1 MANRGIFT
9 RVLADIFPGK
19 PAPAAQQP
27 QAAKPSPTPAP
38 TQQPKVIGQGAA
50 NETHV
55 MIAGVPNLFVDEG
68 AYIVQFVP
76 AFDEHTE
83 ETAFGLKILPD
94 LIPHWAQA
102 RIHRCIIKDAIAAAI
117 RGTAQPV
124 PGPSEAR
131 RDGRAVPQPVAEPE
145 DDDAAAPSAPS
156 TPRAPRHKTGGT
168 FDSAVVVGRITS
180 WGEEKFPRRKGT
192 GPRFYTSFAMHLDT
206 VTGERVL
213 QGEGLKD
220 AIATA
225 RCEVGDVVSVRR
237 LEKIKVQAFDEAT
250 GKPRMRDGKPVLW
263 DKWLWSI
270 TK

>member
-1 MANRGIFT
+1 MANPGILA
-9 RVLADIFPGK
+9 RVLGEMFPGRSSPTAQAAAPVTS
-19 PAPAAQQP
+19 PAPA
-27 QAAKPSPTPAP
+27 PA
-38 TQQPKVIGQGAA
+38 QQPKVIGQGAL

-55 MIAGVPNLFVDEG
+55 TIAGVPNLFVDEG
-68 AYIVQFVP
+68 DCIVQFQP

-83 ETAFGLKILPD
+83 ETTFGLKILPD
-94 LIPHWAQA
+94 LTPHWAQT
-102 RIHRCIIKDAIAAAI
+102 RIHRCGIKDAIAAAI
-117 RGTAQPV
+117 RGAGQPATVVAQTDTEQRAQAV
-124 PGPSEAR
+124 H
-131 RDGRAVPQPVAEPE
+131 RDNDEQ
-145 DDDAAAPSAPS
+145 AAPEL
-156 TPRAPRHKTGGT
+156 PRTHRTARPQQTGT
-168 FDSAVVVGRITS
+168 LDSSVVVGRITS

-192 GPRFYTSFAMHLDT
+192 GPRFYTSFAMHVDT
-206 VTGERVL
+206 ATGERVL